1 MAGFSMQPVI
11 WWIRKDLRLKDNQA
25 LEIADPENRIVI
37 PVFIMDPNL
46 LKREAEKR
54 KVFLFNGLRSLD
66 EGLRASGS
74 RLIIRAGN
82 PEEEL
87 SRLVKESGATGIF
100 AEEDYTPYAR
110 RRDQAVAENLPLN
123 LLAGLTFH
131 HPRLVSK
138 PDGSPYTVFT
148 PYSKAWKKL
157 PQPSA
162 VRIEPARRF
171 MPVPG
176 RIQSLAIPDAI
187 PVENFP
193 SGEDE
198 AERRLRD
205 FLAGRVSDYREAR
218 NRLDVDGTSSLSPYF
233 RFGILSSRYA
243 VLSVLDVIRNAPN
256 SCARAGAETWL
267 NELIWREFYQSIL
280 YHFPDV
286 SRKAFR
292 ADLRGIEWN
301 HASEK
306 FSAWKSG
313 ATGYPVVDASMRQLA
328 TLGWMHNRGRMITAS
343 FLVKDLLVNWQ
354 EGEEWFMRQLIDG
367 DPASNNGGWQWI
379 AGVGTDAAPYFR
391 IFNPVLQGKKFDP
404 EGTFIRKWIPELAN
418 VTQRY
423 IHEPWTM
430 PVEEQRKAGCV
441 VGEHYPL
448 PVVDHIQARERTLEA
463 YKRSKDVLS
472 GS

>member
-1 MAGFSMQPVI
+1 MQTVI
-11 WWIRKDLRLKDNQA
+11 WWIRRDLRLKDNQA
-25 LEIADPENRIVI
+25 LQTADPVNRVVI
-37 PVFIMDPNL
+37 PVFILDPNL

-54 KVFLFNGLRSLD
+54 KAFLFNGLRSLD
-66 EGLRASGS
+66 ERLRESGS
-74 RLIIRAGN
+74 RLVIRAGN

-87 SRLVKESGATGIF
+87 SRLVKESGAAGIF

-110 RRDQAVAENLPLN
+110 SRDQAVAENLPLN

-131 HPRLVSK
+131 HPRSVSK

-162 VRIEPARRF
+162 VRNVPPDRF
-171 MPVPG
+171 MPVPEH
-176 RIQSLAIPDAI
+176 IQSLAIPDALSL
-187 PVENFP
+187 EDFP

-205 FLAGRVSDYREAR
+205 FLAGRVYDYREAR
-218 NRLDVDGTSSLSPYF
+218 NRLDLDGTSSLSPYL
-233 RFGILSSRYA
+233 RFGMLSSRYA
-243 VLSVLDVIRNAPN
+243 VLNVMDTIQNAPN
-256 SCARAGAETWL
+256 SYARAGAETWL

-280 YHFPDV
+280 YHFPEV
-286 SRKAFR
+286 SRRAFR
-292 ADLRGIEWN
+292 AELRAIEWN
-301 HASEK
+301 NDPEK

-313 ATGYPVVDASMRQLA
+313 VTGYPLVDASMRQLA

-343 FLVKDLLVNWQ
+343 FLVKDLLINWQ
-354 EGEEWFMRQLIDG
+354 RGEEWFMRQLIDG
-367 DPASNNGGWQWI
+367 DPASNNGGWQWT

-404 EGTFIRKWIPELAN
+404 EGAFVREWIPELSN

-430 PVEEQRKAGCV
+430 PAEEQRKAGCV
-441 VGEHYPL
+441 IGKHYPL
-448 PVVDHIQARERTLEA
+448 PVVEHIQARERTLEA

-472 GS
+472 GG